1 MVDTVLDRWET
12 AKDEFTRIT
21 GKKKPKPNGLI
32 AKAFN
37 HSGLTKAMKE
47 CDKALES
54 VEKERD
60 QAKRA
65 KLLSDAAKKVAPMH
79 SAAKDY
85 IKVLDSAI
93 KDEIADKGEKTDY
106 SKGLK
111 YLSAQLDA
119 LAKWYD
125 AKIDQ
130 QKIAADQSTGAA
142 EKAVKM
148 VQKSVVSTLANA
160 VAGLKKVKADP
171 TPATFNEI
179 FNQSD
184 NPARKLQVQLVA
196 AANGQKKG
204 LLPTRGIRVDPRTV
218 ADMLTPW
225 QAGGKGQAIATDDMD
240 KAAILKRLGELADIV
255 KLAKAFVDDLVNAAG

>member
-1 MVDTVLDRWET
+1 MGSLKLVHKL
-12 AKDEFTRIT
+12 
-21 GKKKPKPNGLI
+21 
-32 AKAFN
+32 
-37 HSGLTKAMKE
+37 
-47 CDKALES
+47 S
-54 VEKERD
+54 VGHVQRH
-60 QAKRA
+60 A
-65 KLLSDAAKKVAPMH
+65 VH
-79 SAAKDY
+79 SAARHHPFQELARDLWQHG
-85 IKVLDSAI
+85 VRQDRVDHAPARLDLLAAVHNGLHHRVGI
-93 KDEIADKGEKTDY
+93 GERHAAL
-106 SKGLK
+106 G
-111 YLSAQLDA
+111 LDA